1 MEYHKKPTMSTTN
14 FSTLNLSEEM
24 LHNISELG
32 FAEMTPVQAESL
44 PEILNG
50 RDVIA
55 QAKTGSG
62 KTAAFGI
69 GLLHKLDVKKFKVQ
83 SLILC
88 PTRELADQV
97 AKELRRLAR
106 GTHNIK
112 ILTLCG
118 GMPFGPQL
126 GSLRHGAH
134 ILVGTPGRILAHL
147 TKGSLSLE
155 ALDTLVLDEADR
167 MLDMGF
173 IEEIDNV
180 ISHAPSDR
188 QTLLFSATYPDQI
201 MGLSSSIQ
209 KDAINIQTIATEN
222 ANSIAEVFYEVSRD
236 AKLATLTNI
245 LAHHKPETTIVFCN
259 TKLET
264 QDIAAHLRDDGIDA
278 LAIHG
283 DLEQHQRN
291 DVLVQFSNR
300 SCSVLVATDVAARG
314 LDIKELAMVVNYD
327 LPKDE
332 ATYTHRIG
340 RTGRAGES
348 GLAFTL
354 FSEED
359 SREAD
364 FYQNN
369 TRVFEDVQTLPKA
382 DSFTLKPPN
391 VTLVIEGG
399 KKDKIRPGD
408 LLGALTG
415 DVGIEAKYIGKIDIY
430 DRQAYVAI
438 DRSKIDQA
446 HKQLQRGNIKGKRFD
461 VWVLA

>member
-1 MEYHKKPTMSTTN
+1 MNTTH
-14 FSTLNLSEEM
+14 FSTLSLSKEM
-24 LHNISELG
+24 LYTLHGLG
-32 FAEMTPVQAESL
+32 FEAMTPVQAQSL
-44 PEILNG
+44 PEILKG
-50 RDVIA
+50 HDIIA

-69 GLLHKLDVKKFKVQ
+69 GLLHKLDVKQFKIQ

-134 ILVGTPGRILAHL
+134 ILVGTPGRVLAHL

-173 IEEIDNV
+173 FEEINNV
-180 ISHAPSDR
+180 ISHAPSER
-188 QTLLFSATYPDQI
+188 QTLLFSATYPDEI
-201 MGLSSSIQ
+201 MELSSSIQ
-209 KDAINIQTIATEN
+209 KDAITVQTISTESVN
-222 ANSIAEVFYEVSRD
+222 RISECFYETEERD
-236 AKLATLTNI
+236 RLETLTKILATHN
-245 LAHHKPETTIVFCN
+245 PETTILFCN
-259 TKLET
+259 RKVQT
-264 QDIAAHLRDDGIDA
+264 QEVAAHLRDKGIDA

-314 LDIKELAMVVNYD
+314 LDIKELDMVVNYD

-348 GLAFTL
+348 GLAFSI
-354 FSEED
+354 FSQDEK
-359 SREAD
+359 READ
-364 FYQNN
+364 FYRNE
-369 TRVFEDVQTLPKA
+369 TRVFKSAQTLAKA
-382 DSFTLKPPN
+382 DHFTLKPPN

-399 KKDKIRPGD
+399 KKEKVRPGD
-408 LLGALTG
+408 VLGALTG
-415 DVGIEAKYIGKIDIY
+415 EAGIAGKYVGQIDIF
-430 DRQAYVAI
+430 DRHAYVAI
-438 DRSKIDQA
+438 DRSMIKEA
-446 HKQLQRGNIKGKRFD
+446 YKQLRKGNIKGRKFD
-461 VWVLA
+461 VWVLE